1 VPEAGISLRKLKKF
15 HFGKTRFAKLKENS
29 FEETSETKE
38 CPHCLE
44 SGLAITDV
52 NSSGNFAIIAAIC
65 RASRRRDGICGDV
78 IQSSTRSEKDIN
90 ANGHLN

>member
-1 VPEAGISLRKLKKF
+1 VLLCGQAPDVDRRASDVRNVPKPGISLRKLKKF
-15 HFGKTRFAKLKENS
+15 HFGKTRLAKLKENS

-52 NSSGNFAIIAAIC
+52 IAPAT
-65 RASRRRDGICGDV
+65 SR
-78 IQSSTRSEKDIN
+78 
-90 ANGHLN
+90 